1 MIQSTGLEVLSEHQG
16 FELRRWE
23 KSELM
28 EEVRNDCE
36 IFNFSEG
43 FVQVVAREELGP
55 EFGVGWVDMAE
66 SAEDD
71 SVRVVMFEGLEILSG
86 SDVPFVVE
94 EDFIR
99 AQAEESFV
107 FINLVG
113 EEYFSV
119 SVAASFDHIAQ
130 NVILGLECF
139 IIKSHPSSFFLGLLE
154 FGEVNVVN
162 VGCWFAHGISNLN
175 YYGLNKESNKIY
187 LILILRN
194 KMNLKGSTNYRELS

>member
-1 MIQSTGLEVLSEHQG
+1 
-16 FELRRWE
+16 
-23 KSELM
+23 M
-28 EEVRNDCE
+28 EEVRNNCQ
-36 IFNFSEG
+36 ILNFLEW
-43 FVQVVAREELGP
+43 FVVVVIREELGSK
-55 EFGVGWVDMAE
+55 FGIGWVDMAE

-71 SVRVVMFEGLEILSG
+71 SAGDVAFKGLEILSG

-99 AQAEESFV
+99 AQAEEGFV

-119 SVAASFDHIAQ
+119 SVAARFDGIAQ
-130 NVILGLECF
+130 NVVLGLECF
-139 IIKSHPSSFFLGLLE
+139 IIKSHPSGFFLCLLE
-154 FGEVNVVN
+154 FGEVNVLN
-162 VGCWFAHGISNLN
+162 VGCWFTHGISNLN

-187 LILILRN
+187 LILFGTN